1 MTTGHQLERRISD
14 SERRD
19 AMRRAGDSA
28 RRDAMIVEHMPLVKY
43 LVGRIVPQLPP
54 HLDPQDL
61 ISAASVGLINAADR
75 FDPDRGVLFKTFA
88 EQHVRGAIID
98 ELRSYD
104 VLSRS
109 MREKYK
115 RLERQVL
122 SLEQQLGRNPT
133 GEEVA
138 GALNISLDEYYGILD
153 DVHVFTF
160 ISIDDSWEDGEGSP
174 LCLAEILSE
183 NEAKSPQQQV
193 MMMQLAEA
201 LAVSIETLPEKER
214 LAVTLY
220 YSEDLNLKEIGEVLG
235 LTESRISQLISQAMV
250 RLRGKLKLHKN

>member
-1 MTTGHQLERRISD
+1 
-14 SERRD
+14 
-19 AMRRAGDSA
+19 MRRAGDFA

-61 ISAASVGLINAADR
+61 ISAATVGLINAADR

-115 RLERQVL
+115 RLERAVL
-122 SLEQQLGRNPT
+122 NLEHKLGRNPT
-133 GEEVA
+133 SEEVA
-138 GALNISLDEYYGILD
+138 ATLNISLDEYYAILD

-160 ISIDDSWEDGEGSP
+160 ISLDDSWEDAEGSP
-174 LCLAEILSE
+174 LCLAEVLSE
-183 NEAKSPQQQV
+183 REEKSPQQQV

-201 LAVSIETLPEKER
+201 LGQAIETLPEKER
-214 LAVTLY
+214 QAVALY
-220 YSEDLNLKEIGEVLG
+220 YNEDFNLKEIGEVLG

-250 RLRGKLKLHKN
+250 RMRGKLKLHKN

>member
-1 MTTGHQLERRISD
+1 MSTLTQERRQTYS
-14 SERRD
+14 SRPD
-19 AMRRAGDSA
+19 AMRRSGDTA
-28 RRDAMIVEHMPLVKY
+28 RREAMIVEHMPMVRY
-43 LVGRIVPQLPP
+43 LVGRVAAQLPP
-54 HLDPQDL
+54 HLDLQDL
-61 ISAASVGLINAADR
+61 ISAATVGLINATDR

-115 RLERQVL
+115 RLEREVT
-122 SLEQQLGRNPT
+122 SLEHRLGRNPT

-138 GALNISLDEYYGILD
+138 EALGLGLEEYFSLLD
-153 DVHVFTF
+153 DVHVYTF
-160 ISIDDSWEDGEGSP
+160 ISIDDSWEDADGAP
-174 LCLAEILSE
+174 LSLAEVLSE
-183 NEAKSPQQQV
+183 DAAANPQQQV
-193 MMMQLAEA
+193 MMMQLADA
-201 LAVSIETLPEKER
+201 LGTAIDALPEKER

-220 YSEDLNLKEIGEVLG
+220 YSEDFNLKQIGETLG
-235 LTESRISQLISQAMV
+235 LTESRISQILSQAMI

>member
-1 MTTGHQLERRISD
+1 MAGSQTERRLVD
-14 SERRD
+14 SARRD
-19 AMRRAGDSA
+19 AMRREGDSA
-28 RRDAMIVEHMPLVKY
+28 RRDAMIVEHMPLVKF

-54 HLDPQDL
+54 HLDSQDL
-61 ISAASVGLINAADR
+61 VSAATVGLINAADR

-115 RLERQVL
+115 RIEREVINLEH
-122 SLEQQLGRNPT
+122 QLGRHPSC
-133 GEEVA
+133 EEVA
-138 GALNISLDEYYGILD
+138 EALNIGLDEYYAILD

-160 ISIDDSWEDGEGSP
+160 ISIDDSWEDAEGTS
-174 LCLAEILSE
+174 LCLAEVLSE
-183 NEAKSPQQQV
+183 SEAKSPQQQV
-193 MMMQLAEA
+193 IMMQLAEA
-201 LAVSIETLPEKER
+201 LGVAIETLPEKER

-220 YSEDLNLKEIGEVLG
+220 YSEDLNLKEIGEALG

-250 RLRGKLKLHKN
+250 RLKGKLRLHKN